1 MTIDVPG
8 ADDVPIVRELAK
20 LIKLNGESG
29 PTTLAKFNSGTHC
42 HRLSLYMSW
51 DNNGELKIE

>member
-20 LIKLNGESG
+20 LIKLNGGNG
-29 PTTLAKFNSGTHC
+29 PTTLAKFSSGTDR
-42 HRLSLYMSW
+42 HRLSSYMSW
-51 DNNGELKIE
+51 DTNGELKIE

>member
-1 MTIDVPG
+1 MTTDVPG
-8 ADDVPIVRELAK
+8 ADDVPIIRELAK

-29 PTTLAKFNSGTHC
+29 PTTLAKFNSGTNC